1 MGMLTGGLIGTPAIV
16 FIVSLAVAGAIY
28 ALGSFIAPKP
38 RSTRRDKY
46 RPYACGQEVPAERLP
61 VVVWLFKFATA
72 FMVVDVAAFLFIL
85 SMGIHLLSPLREL
98 LLIYGTLLIIALIAL
113 LRR

>member
-1 MGMLTGGLIGTPAIV
+1 MGMFTGGLLSTPAIL
-16 FIVSLAVAGAIY
+16 FTVSLAVAGAIY
-28 ALGSFIAPKP
+28 AVGKLIAPKP
-38 RSTRRDKY
+38 RSAGGGKY
-46 RPYACGQEVPAERLP
+46 KPYACGQEVPAERLP

-85 SMGIHLLSPLREL
+85 SMGIPLISPLREL
-98 LLIYGTLLIIALIAL
+98 LLMYGTLLIIALIAL